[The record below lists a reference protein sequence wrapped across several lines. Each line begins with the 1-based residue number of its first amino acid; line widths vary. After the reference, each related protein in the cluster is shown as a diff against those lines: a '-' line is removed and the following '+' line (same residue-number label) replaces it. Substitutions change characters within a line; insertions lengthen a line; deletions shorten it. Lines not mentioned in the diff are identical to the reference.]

1 MMLAWVCNQIFFFS
15 LAPRTHAGK
24 LVYKITNLGLDVYSG
39 PGAVIT
45 FDLKK
50 DR

>member
-1 MMLAWVCNQIFFFS
+1 LPSPFW
-15 LAPRTHAGK
+15 LPAGK
-24 LVYKITNLGLDVYSG
+24 LVYKITNLGLDVFSG